1 MLAFNLLLYKRSIN
15 YKYML
20 VIIYIILSRGRINVI
35 REVLH
40 LPMKN
45 KHYMSIEYLF
55 NLMNILASRNENTE
69 QFFENKYF

>member
-40 LPMKN
+40 LPMKQ
-45 KHYMSIEYLF
+45 HYMSIEYLF

-69 QFFENKYF
+69 QFFENK